1 MADAGNRTDG
11 DPNQPP
17 LQGACPE
24 ATEAH
29 TLLGECIGSHRE
41 RLLRLIGF
49 RMHSQLRGRVD
60 AEDVL
65 QDAYLAAE
73 KRLRHYEAAS
83 PSVSL
88 FVWVR
93 SVVLQTLTDVHRHH
107 LGVQK
112 RDPRREIAL
121 QGQPQAQATSV
132 SIVLQ
137 LEGDLT
143 SPSQAA
149 ARADVHAVAVRAI
162 EQMDDTDREVL
173 ALRHFEELTNKEVAE
188 VLGIEQ
194 KAASIRYMR
203 ALKRLKALLT
213 DVSEFRERMAN
224 G

>member
-1 MADAGNRTDG
+1 MAELG
-11 DPNQPP
+11 
-17 LQGACPE
+17 
-24 ATEAH
+24 
-29 TLLGECIGSHRE
+29 LLFDSQRQ

-49 RMHSQLRGRVD
+49 RMSPLLRGRVD
-60 AEDVL
+60 AEDIL
-65 QDAYLAAE
+65 QEAYVAVS
-73 KRLRHYEAAS
+73 RRFRHYEAD

-112 RDPRREIAL
+112 RDPRREISL
-121 QGQPQAQATSV
+121 RDQPYTQATSA
-132 SIVLQ
+132 SIALQ

-149 ARADVHAVAVRAI
+149 ARADAHELTLRAL
-162 EQMDDTDREVL
+162 EQMDATDREVL

-188 VLGIEQ
+188 SLGIGQ
-194 KAASIRYMR
+194 KAASIRYVR

-213 DVSEFRERMAN
+213 DISEFRERMDRA
-224 G
+224 

>member
-1 MADAGNRTDG
+1 LGDHVEDGSRSEERRCSDAASAVDE
-11 DPNQPP
+11 DV
-17 LQGACPE
+17 A
-24 ATEAH
+24 
-29 TLLGECIGSHRE
+29 LGEHFAAHRQ

-49 RMHSQLRGRVD
+49 RMHAQLRGRVD

-65 QDAYLAAE
+65 QDAYLAAM
-73 KRLRHYEAAS
+73 KRLRHFQAAS

-88 FVWVR
+88 FIWVR

-121 QGQPQAQATSV
+121 YDQPHTQATSA

-137 LEGDLT
+137 LQGDLT

-149 ARADVHAVAVRAI
+149 ARADGHAVAVRAI
-162 EQMDDTDREVL
+162 EQMDATDREVL

-203 ALKRLKALLT
+203 ALKRLKTLLT
-213 DVSEFRERMAN
+213 GVSEFRERMGNA
-224 G
+224 

>member
-1 MADAGNRTDG
+1 MGNLEHMQEQAGAPSPEGAPAAKLAD
-11 DPNQPP
+11 
-17 LQGACPE
+17 
-24 ATEAH
+24 
-29 TLLGECIGSHRE
+29 LLGAQRQ
-41 RLLRLIGF
+41 RLLCLIGF
-49 RMHSQLRGRVD
+49 RMSPLLRGRVD
-60 AEDVL
+60 AEDIL
-65 QDAYLAAE
+65 QEAYLAAQ
-73 KRLRHYEAAS
+73 KRFQHYETN

-112 RDPRREIAL
+112 RDPRREVSL
-121 QGQPQAQATSV
+121 QAQPPYTQATSA

-149 ARADVHAVAVRAI
+149 ARADAHALVTRAV

-194 KAASIRYMR
+194 KAASIRYVR

-213 DVSEFRERMAN
+213 DVSEFRERM
-224 G
+224 GHG